1 MATRTIST
9 RLAIE
14 GEAEFRQQ
22 IKNCNNEISTMKS
35 QLAAVTSEYRNN
47 ANSLEA
53 LTAKSKAYSDL
64 QQAQTKK
71 VEQLKAAL
79 ENAQKAQ
86 QEQAKTIEE
95 TGKQLESS
103 NAAIEKLDE
112 STKKAGEQWLKYSED
127 VKSAEKQL
135 DTLKK
140 SNSDTSGEQEKLNDQ
155 IADAKNKMAELE
167 QSTEGAA
174 KTAGELL
181 KENKNLTATYEES
194 QAKQD
199 AATRSVNNWTM
210 QLNNAQ
216 IQLNKTNDQI
226 DQNNRYLQEA
236 KNSVDRCAT
245 SIDQYGKETKEA
257 AQQSQNFGGQT
268 TTAINDLAGVLAAA
282 GVAEGVREIAR
293 ALIECVD
300 SSKQF
305 EQGMAEVFTLL
316 PDMSEDARTQMSADM
331 LQFSS
336 DMNVLTDEAVPALYS
351 AISASVPPDNVFDF
365 LSTAQKAAVGGVSDL
380 ETSIDGL
387 TSVVNAYGDDVLEA
401 SEASDLMF
409 TAVKLGKTT
418 FDELSSSLYNVVPTA
433 VGAGVSFDQVTAALA
448 AMTAQGTPTSV
459 ATTQL
464 RQAIVELS
472 KDGTATDKVF
482 KELAGQSFKQFIA
495 SGNNLQQAFQLLESH
510 AEATGKGV
518 NDLFGSVEAGNAVL
532 QLTGKGTDRFT
543 AALEGMAESTGATDE
558 AYSVM
563 ADTVEYS
570 AQRVEVAMDN
580 IKIAIGDT
588 LAPAVKNLNNV
599 VADVVGWATEIIDQN
614 PWLVQAITV
623 LTAGIGAFIIS
634 ITAAT
639 AATIALKTAMTAVAA
654 HPLILPVTAI
664 LGAVAA
670 LTALVATMSDS
681 TESVKNLTK
690 ASTEAEETF
699 EETKKTF
706 EENSQEIEGTAI
718 AAERYIEKL
727 EELEKQ
733 GLKTDE
739 AQKEYE
745 RTVEQL
751 NTLIPELN
759 IVIDEQTGLIEGGT
773 AALKQN
779 AEAWKNNAIAQAL
792 SKKMAEDAEAYGE
805 AIIELRKNTEAY
817 KKSQKSANEAQKE
830 MDDIL
835 LQMQEEGVLQQL
847 ADNMGVTTEQ
857 AQTLAET
864 VSETAFANITTNEE
878 LIESYIAAREELE
891 SNTASMKTHKEAMDI
906 NNETIAEL
914 DGKLNETSKLY
925 DNLTEDTEGLTGATG
940 EHAIA
945 VKAYCDSVQA
955 EMNELMTAYQASYDA
970 AYENISKEIG
980 LFNELSVKGDQSI
993 DDLIAA
999 LNSQISFMDT
1009 YAGDIQKAMEKG
1021 VDAGLVAKL
1030 SDGSE
1035 ESAQI
1040 LHTIVNSGDEKIKE
1054 LNEKFLG
1061 VEQGKKDFSAQIADM
1076 ETDFSNKWDD
1086 MERRLDRGIKELD
1099 RAGEAAQAGANVVK
1113 GWIEGFDLW
1122 EDQALKKVNSFG
1134 NKVTDKLRESL
1145 DEHSPSK
1152 KSEKAAEDYGEGFVI
1167 GMQNKQ
1173 REMEQVM
1180 QETANLVHNTMLT
1193 SIPQTTDIPT
1203 SGTDLTPVINA
1214 IYAIGAKLGMT
1225 SDNATNVN
1233 IYGDYSDIDYDDELL
1248 ANRIDRMLGRL
1259 YRRST

>member
-1 MATRTIST
+1 MATRTITT

-22 IKNCNNEISTMKS
+22 IKNCNSEISAMKS

-53 LTAKSKAYSDL
+53 LTAKSKAYGDL
-64 QQAQTKK
+64 QQAQIKK

-86 QEQAKTIEE
+86 QEQAKKVEE
-95 TGKQLESS
+95 TSKQLEAS
-103 NAAIEKLDE
+103 NNALDKLDE
-112 STKKAGEQWLKYSED
+112 STKKAGEQWLKYSDD

-135 DTLKK
+135 DALKK
-140 SNSDTSGEQEKLNDQ
+140 SSNDTSAEQEKLNDQ
-155 IADAKNKMAELE
+155 IADAKNKMADLE
-167 QSTEGAA
+167 KSTEGAA

-181 KENKNLTATYEES
+181 KENKDLTDTYEES

-226 DQNNRYLQEA
+226 EQNNRYLQEA
-236 KNSVDRCAT
+236 KNSVDKCAT

-268 TTAINDLAGVLAAA
+268 TTAINDLAGALAAA

-293 ALIECVD
+293 ALIECVN

-316 PDMSEDARTQMSADM
+316 PTLSGDARTQMSADM
-331 LQFSS
+331 LQFSA

-365 LSTAQKAAVGGVSDL
+365 LTVAQKAAVGGVSDL

-495 SGNNLQQAFQLLESH
+495 SGNNLQQAFQILEDH

-543 AALEGMAESTGATDE
+543 AALDGMAQSTGATNE

-570 AQRVEVAMDN
+570 AQRVDVALNN
-580 IKIAIGDT
+580 IKIAIGDA
-588 LAPAVKNLNNV
+588 LAPAVKSLNNV

-614 PWLVQAITV
+614 PWLVQCITV
-623 LTAGIGAFIIS
+623 LTAGIGAFAVS
-634 ITAAT
+634 IAAAT
-639 AATIALKTAMTAVAA
+639 AGTIALNAAMTAVAA

-670 LTALVATMSDS
+670 LTALVASMSDS
-681 TESVKNLTK
+681 TESVKDLTK

-699 EETKKTF
+699 EETQKTF
-706 EENSQEIEGTAI
+706 EENSKEIEGTAI
-718 AAERYIEKL
+718 AAEKYISRL
-727 EELEKQ
+727 QELEKQ

-745 RTVEQL
+745 RIVGRL

-792 SKKMAEDAEAYGE
+792 SEKMADDVKAYGE
-805 AIIELRKNTEAY
+805 AVLELDENT
-817 KKSQKSANEAQKE
+817 QKYNETQDVLAEKQQQQDE
-830 MDDIL
+830 I
-835 LQMQEEGVLQQL
+835 LQQL
-847 ADNMGVTTEQ
+847 AENMGITKEEAEV
-857 AQTLAET
+857 LAET
-864 VSETAFANITTNEE
+864 AAETAFANVEGNEE
-878 LIESYIAAREELE
+878 LIQSYRDLQTEIDNNSEKLYTYGEAVDQGKESVSALE
-891 SNTASMKTHKEAMDI
+891 
-906 NNETIAEL
+906 
-914 DGKLNETSKLY
+914 GKLSEAEETY
-925 DNLTEDTEGLTGATG
+925 TRLTEDTEGLTGATG

-945 VKAYCDSVQA
+945 VKAYCDSVQT
-955 EMNELMTAYQASYDA
+955 EMTELMTAYQASYDA

-980 LFNELSVKGDQSI
+980 LFQSMSIEGDKSI
-993 DDLIAA
+993 DDLINS

-1009 YAGDIQKAMEKG
+1009 YASDIQKAMEKG
-1021 VDAGLVAKL
+1021 VDAGLIAEL

-1040 LHTIVNSGDEKIKE
+1040 LHTIVESGDEKIKE
-1054 LNEKFLG
+1054 LNGKFLG
-1061 VEQGKKDFSAQIADM
+1061 VEQGKKDFSGKIAEM
-1076 ETDFSNKWDD
+1076 QTDFSAKWDE
-1086 MERRLDRGIKELD
+1086 MERRLDDGIKELD
-1099 RAGEAAQAGANVVK
+1099 RAGEAAQSGANTVK

-1134 NKVTDKLRESL
+1134 NTVTSTLRSSL

-1152 KSEKAAEDYGEGFVI
+1152 KSEKAAADYGDGFI
-1167 GMQNKQ
+1167 LGLQSKQ

-1180 QETANLVHNTMLT
+1180 QETANLVHNTMLA
-1193 SIPQTTDIPT
+1193 SIPQTVDMPT

-1233 IYGDYSDIDYDDELL
+1233 IYGDYGDIDYDNELL
-1248 ANRIDRMLGRL
+1248 ANSIDRMLGRL